1 MRLVERL
8 RIQIQEL
15 YGFGYDKKIK
25 RMRKIIVTVLILMAF
40 QMHAQTG
47 IGTTTPHAS
56 AKLEVSASNKGFLP
70 PRVTLTSVTDAGTIP
85 SPAEGLLVYNVGSV
99 GLQAGYYYW
108 NGVSWATIA
117 TSSIAGSGVVASDL
131 VKLYQEA
138 YSTTAGKASS
148 TDGYSFTVPVSGRY
162 EFNFN
167 CTGWNSNGGTI
178 KLTFNVRQGTTVLA
192 SDYHQSISS
201 NIWAEYEGRVEVN
214 LNAGTTYNVQ
224 VVTTT
229 GFRDYR
235 DWDKIMY
242 KQVAGNLPV
251 NVYPWVLNGNDVSTS
266 GKVGIGTNIPATAL
280 DVNGSLNVSNTTS
293 TPSINVKNGDA
304 AATFNDNAQ
313 IKMGWAG
320 SATGTSQYAQFIH
333 TRHNAGAT
341 NNAIDFYLS
350 DGTANNTIT
359 NGSTRAM
366 SIASPGDV
374 EITGK
379 LTIGNASGN
388 VATKVAGFVNAGT
401 FLSMDNLKVSVTTA
415 AQGSRGLSVAA
426 VATSFVC
433 NISGMYGNYA
443 GGSGLASNNI
453 TYTTTPSGSPWGW
466 SFGVEGDTV
475 IYNILDKTNTRMY
488 RIIMM
493 IGAGYIN
500 NFISIERLY

>member
-1 MRLVERL
+1 M
-8 RIQIQEL
+8 
-15 YGFGYDKKIK
+15 KKGII
-25 RMRKIIVTVLILMAF
+25 IIVLTVFCIC
-40 QMHAQTG
+40 QSNAQTG
-47 IGTTTPHAS
+47 IGTTTPNPS
-56 AKLEVSASNKGFLP
+56 AKLDVYATDKGFLP
-70 PRVTLTSVTDAGTIP
+70 PRVTLTSVTDATTIP
-85 SPAEGLLVYNVGSV
+85 FPATGLLVYNIGSV
-99 GLQAGYYYW
+99 GLQSGYYYW
-108 NGVSWATIA
+108 NGASWATIA

-229 GFRDYR
+229 GYRDYR

-251 NVYPWVLNGNDVSTS
+251 NVYPWVLSGNDVYNTS
-266 GKVGIGTNIPATAL
+266 GKVGIGTSSPATTL
-280 DVNGSLNVSNTTS
+280 DVNGALNLSNTTT

-320 SATGTSQYAQFIH
+320 SAAGTSQYAQFIH
-333 TRHNAGAT
+333 TRHNAGPT

-359 NGSTRAM
+359 TGSTRAM
-366 SIASPGDV
+366 SILSPGDV
-374 EITGK
+374 EISGK

-388 VATKVAGFVNAGT
+388 VATKVSGFVNAGT
-401 FLSMDNLKVSVTTA
+401 FLSMDNLKVSVTMG
-415 AQGSRGLSVAA
+415 GSRGLSVGA
-426 VATSFVC
+426 VSTNFTA
-433 NISGMYGNYA
+433 NISAYYA
-443 GGSGLASNNI
+443 MNGGVAGSAAANVA
-453 TYTTTPSGSPWGW
+453 YTTTPSGAAFGW
-466 SFGVEGDTV
+466 SFPSEGDGSY
-475 IYNILDKTNTRMY
+475 YNILDKTNNRMY
-488 RIIMM
+488 RVTLF
-493 IGAGYIN
+493 IGASYLN

>member
-1 MRLVERL
+1 MRLEERL
-8 RIQIQEL
+8 RIRIQEL
-15 YGFGYDKKIK
+15 YGIGYDKKIK

-70 PRVTLTSVTDAGTIP
+70 PRVTLTSVTDAATIP
-85 SPAEGLLVYNVGSV
+85 SPAVGLLVYNLGSV

-251 NVYPWVLNGNDVSTS
+251 NVYPWVLSGSDVYNTS
-266 GKVGIGTNIPATAL
+266 GNVGIGTNVPSAKL
-280 DVNGSLNVSNTTS
+280 DVTGDLKVTGASTT
-293 TPSINVKNGDA
+293 N
-304 AATFNDNAQ
+304 
-313 IKMGWAG
+313 
-320 SATGTSQYAQFIH
+320 Y
-333 TRHNAGAT
+333 
-341 NNAIDFYLS
+341 
-350 DGTANNTIT
+350 
-359 NGSTRAM
+359 
-366 SIASPGDV
+366 
-374 EITGK
+374 
-379 LTIGNASGN
+379 LTIGTGTGDEGGEFSLARAQTNQSLGGN
-388 VATKVAGFVNAGT
+388 VNVDVYRNNLRIFEGGGSNRGVSLDLSKAPNAVGGELLWKVSGVVNAGT
-401 FLSMDNLKVSVTTA
+401 FVTLDNLKVSVTTA
-415 AQGSRGLSVAA
+415 AQGNRGLSVGA
-426 VATSFVC
+426 VSSNFTANVSGWY
-433 NISGMYGNYA
+433 GMYGGV
-443 GGSGLASNNI
+443 GGAAAANVG
-453 TYTTTPSGSPWGW
+453 YTTSASTSAFGWHFPTEADGSYYTI
-466 SFGVEGDTV
+466 V
-475 IYNILDKTNTRMY
+475 DKTNNRMY
-488 RIIMM
+488 RITLN
-493 IGAGYIN
+493 IGSGYLN
-500 NFISIERLY
+500 NYICIERLY